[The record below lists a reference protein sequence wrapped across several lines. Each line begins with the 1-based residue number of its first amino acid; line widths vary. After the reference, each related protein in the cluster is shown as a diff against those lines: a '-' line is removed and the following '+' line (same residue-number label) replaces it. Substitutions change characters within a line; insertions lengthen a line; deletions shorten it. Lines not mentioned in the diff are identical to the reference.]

1 MNPGWYIPM
10 NHRSDAGG
18 FRTVRLPSRLV
29 PGHIHPLL
37 PGRRGCAPV
46 AGRRSVANP
55 FLSLLKHQEP
65 TGDEFRNGGRL
76 DDPSPPIGASIS
88 PGQGCF
94 AKTTARTFP
103 PAGTPRFKNKKH
115 VYEYPKRIPQPY
127 PARLQ
132 PAHYFPHPSLYNET
146 REPVLYPPPCRRTAR
161 RSVPTNRGVHFRGQ
175 GCFAETTA
183 WDIPPTEPGVS
194 RTRNI
199 TTNIPVVMEHA
210 A

>member
-1 MNPGWYIPM
+1 M

-65 TGDEFRNGGRL
+65 TGDKFRNGGRL
-76 DDPSPPIGASIS
+76 GDPSPPMKGYISRGRVVSPKRPRGPFLPQEPLDLRIRNTSTNIPKEFLTHSLHDCSRPIPFHTHPFPMKPASPFYTHRHVGGRLGDPSPPIGACIS
-88 PGQGCF
+88 
-94 AKTTARTFP
+94 
-103 PAGTPRFKNKKH
+103 AGRVVSRKRPRGAFL
-115 VYEYPKRIPQPY
+115 PQ
-127 PARLQ
+127 
-132 PAHYFPHPSLYNET
+132 
-146 REPVLYPPPCRRTAR
+146 
-161 RSVPTNRGVHFRGQ
+161 
-175 GCFAETTA
+175 
-183 WDIPPTEPGVS
+183 EPGVS
-194 RTRNI
+194 RTRNMA
-199 TTNIPVVMEHA
+199 TNIPVVMEHA